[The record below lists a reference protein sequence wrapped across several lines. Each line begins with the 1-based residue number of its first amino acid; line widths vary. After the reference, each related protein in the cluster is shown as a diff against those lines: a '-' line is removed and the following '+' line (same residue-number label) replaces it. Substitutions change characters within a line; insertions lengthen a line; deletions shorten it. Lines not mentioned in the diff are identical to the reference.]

1 MLRGILAKFRSE
13 QGAPATAI
21 CSKGLR
27 TSRPSAAT
35 VGTPASTIAQITAS
49 PVIANRSTITGF
61 RSTSGATPPHMT
73 EEVLIIVEAL
83 RHWRLGYIFC
93 PWGLGKG

>member
-1 MLRGILAKFRSE
+1 
-13 QGAPATAI
+13 
-21 CSKGLR
+21 
-27 TSRPSAAT
+27 
-35 VGTPASTIAQITAS
+35 
-49 PVIANRSTITGF
+49 
-61 RSTSGATPPHMT
+61 MT